1 MRLRAPLLAACI
13 LLVAAGPALG
23 VTRYTVRWGDT
34 LTAIA
39 HNHGVGVWR
48 LARRNHIRVHGIL
61 RAGSVLVI
69 PGSRRH
75 VHVRR
80 VATYTV
86 RPGDTLSGIAAR
98 FGTSLGGLA
107 RLNHRAP
114 YATLVI
120 GTRLRV
126 PSAGRRSHHS
136 ARRRHHGGARPHFRG
151 RYRVVPGD
159 TLSGLA
165 ARFRTTIGR
174 LARANYMGVNSLLIS
189 GRVIAIPLHGAWR
202 HPRSRSGSSAGV
214 PGLLDFWAS
223 HYGVSRGLVRAVA
236 WQESGFHTNIVSP
249 AGARGVMQVMP
260 ETWVFTEQVLI
271 GEYVP
276 HTASG
281 NIRIGVA
288 YLHSL
293 LDAFGGD
300 TRLAVAS
307 YYQGAASVMRDGVQ
321 VGTRRYVRD
330 VLALSRRM

>member
-1 MRLRAPLLAACI
+1 
-13 LLVAAGPALG
+13 LVAAGPALG

-61 RAGSVLVI
+61 REGTVLVI
-69 PGSRRH
+69 PGTAHRH
-75 VHVRR
+75 VRARR
-80 VATYTV
+80 TASYTV

-98 FGTSLGGLA
+98 FGTSLGALA
-107 RLNHRAP
+107 QLNHRPP

-136 ARRRHHGGARPHFRG
+136 SHRRHHRGARPHFRG

-165 ARFRTTIGR
+165 TRFRTTAGR

-202 HPRSRSGSSAGV
+202 HPHSRSGGGGGGGGGGV
-214 PGLLDFWAS
+214 PHLLDFWAW
-223 HYGVSRGLVRAVA
+223 HYGVSSRLVRAVA
-236 WQESGFHTNIVSP
+236 WQESGFHPNIVSP

-260 ETWVFTEQVLI
+260 GTWVFTEQILI

-276 HTASG
+276 HTVSG

-300 TRLAVAS
+300 ARLAVAA
-307 YYQGAASVMRDGVQ
+307 YYQGAGSVMRDGIQ
-321 VGTRRYVRD
+321 VGTRQYVRD

>member
-13 LLVAAGPALG
+13 LLVAAGPAVG

-48 LARRNHIRVHGIL
+48 LARRNHIRVRGIL
-61 RAGSVLVI
+61 REGTVLVI
-69 PGSRRH
+69 PGSGSHGRRI
-75 VHVRR
+75 
-80 VATYTV
+80 ATYTV

-98 FGTSLGGLA
+98 FGTSLAALA
-107 RLNHRAP
+107 RRNHRPP

-126 PSAGRRSHHS
+126 PSGGGRRAHHS
-136 ARRRHHGGARPHFRG
+136 ARRHHGGGRPHFRG

-165 ARFRTTIGR
+165 MRFRTTVGR
-174 LARANYMGVNSLLIS
+174 LARANFMGVNSLLIS
-189 GRVIAIPLHGAWR
+189 GRVISFPLHGAWR
-202 HPRSRSGSSAGV
+202 HPRSRSVSSAGV
-214 PGLLDFWAS
+214 PGLLDFWAW
-223 HYGVSRGLVRAVA
+223 HYGVPRGLVRAVA
-236 WQESGFHTNIVSP
+236 WQESGFHTSIISP

-260 ETWVFTEQVLI
+260 ATWVFTEQVLI
-271 GEYVP
+271 GEHVP

-300 TRLAVAS
+300 TRLAVAA
-307 YYQGAASVMRDGVQ
+307 YYQGAGSVMRDGVHM
-321 VGTRRYVRD
+321 GTRQYVRD